1 MNAQRQDALRILAAR
16 GPMTSRELFDVMQD
30 ELGYWSQASSN
41 DQQSIAVEA
50 LSKILSKMKSE
61 NLIYGTMTAQP
72 KGRPVMVWSAPIS
85 NQQIDTTLISSQYD
99 NPDDDAENDFGMMS
113 ETPAM
118 PDDEHAEMSSDIAEL
133 NDDDAAIA
141 YMREYSEV
149 IGMRIIDNSKRIET
163 SNGIEIM
170 VMNAHASS
178 DGCYLRGETVIR
190 NKAQLAQ
197 IIGAIERMLP

>member
-1 MNAQRQDALRILAAR
+1 MNAQQQDIIRLLTAR

-113 ETPAM
+113 ETPAT
-118 PDDEHAEMSSDIAEL
+118 PDDEHSEMESDITEL
-133 NDDDAAIA
+133 SSFAVDLQPSSHLLIMTD
-141 YMREYSEV
+141 
-149 IGMRIIDNSKRIET
+149 SKRILSGDNCEMKLQRADNQIQICL
-163 SNGIEIM
+163 SGDM
-170 VMNAHASS
+170 VIYNRA
-178 DGCYLRGETVIR
+178 E
-190 NKAQLAQ
+190 LAQ
-197 IIGAIERMLP
+197 FIGAIERMLP